1 MRLLCTKES
10 EREREI
16 GANFFDSLVISFS
29 EFEAVVV
36 VVVFL
41 FCARL
46 VKTSISINK
55 PSNLSIDKI
64 TRYSFCSSG
73 YSNRVTKDAT
83 FRNYVTIAATVCQ
96 LVKFVASCK
105 AGTSRPE
112 VWKKSF
118 GSEIGF
124 FNFAASFGSGKRHF
138 LTCRIN
144 RLSPAWATDNISAAV
159 EAVSHWNI
167 DV

>member
-1 MRLLCTKES
+1 MGECDTKSTSVMRLLCTKES

-29 EFEAVVV
+29 EFVAVVV

-96 LVKFVASCK
+96 L
-105 AGTSRPE
+105 G
-112 VWKKSF
+112 
-118 GSEIGF
+118 G
-124 FNFAASFGSGKRHF
+124 NFK
-138 LTCRIN
+138 T
-144 RLSPAWATDNISAAV
+144 
-159 EAVSHWNI
+159 
-167 DV
+167 